1 MVRIP
6 KKVSDRLIKEIN
18 KFQKVLKTAK
28 DRDVNESDTVTIITD
43 MLAGVFGFDKY
54 TELTSEQAIR
64 GTYCDLA
71 IKIDGNIKYLI
82 EVKAIGIAL
91 KDSHLRQAIGY
102 GATHGIQWVVLTNG
116 ISWQIYKIK
125 FEKPVDYDLVCSFDF
140 LELNSRKQE
149 DQNKVFL
156 LCKQGL
162 AKDAIEVFHNHVQS
176 VNRFMVG
183 AIILSDP
190 VVSTIRREL
199 RKVTSGVK
207 VTDEEIV
214 SILNSE
220 VLKRD
225 VVQGESAEEALKSIR
240 RAIKKKAKKKA
251 VKKETVP
258 DVPSSPV
265 YSGFKP
271 ESDI

>member
-1 MVRIP
+1 MVKIP
-6 KKVSDRLIKEIN
+6 KKVSDRLTKEIN

-91 KDSHLRQAIGY
+91 KENHLRQAIGY

-116 ISWQIYKIK
+116 INWEIYKIQ

-140 LELNSRKQE
+140 TELNSRKHE
-149 DQNKVFL
+149 DQSKVFL
-156 LCKQGL
+156 LCKQGI
-162 AKDAIEVFHNHVQS
+162 AKDAIEVFHSHVQS
-176 VNRFMVG
+176 VNRFMIG

-199 RKVTSGVK
+199 RKVSSGVK
-207 VTDEEIV
+207 VTEEEIV
-214 SILNSE
+214 SILNLE

-225 VVQGESAEEALKSIR
+225 VVQGESAEEALKCIKK
-240 RAIKKKAKKKA
+240 AIKKQAKKNL
-251 VKKETVP
+251 VKKKTVP
-258 DVPSSPV
+258 DVPS
-265 YSGFKP
+265 KP
-271 ESDI
+271 QIL

>member
-71 IKIDGNIKYLI
+71 IKLDGNIKYLI

-91 KDSHLRQAIGY
+91 KDNHLRQAIGY

-116 ISWQIYKIK
+116 INWQIYKIK

-140 LELNSRKQE
+140 TELNSRKQE
-149 DQNKVFL
+149 DQNKACFHDCLVFI
-156 LCKQGL
+156 CSCGNL
-162 AKDAIEVFHNHVQS
+162 A
-176 VNRFMVG
+176 G
-183 AIILSDP
+183 AP
-190 VVSTIRREL
+190 PTPGAGNE
-199 RKVTSGVK
+199 
-207 VTDEEIV
+207 
-214 SILNSE
+214 
-220 VLKRD
+220 
-225 VVQGESAEEALKSIR
+225 
-240 RAIKKKAKKKA
+240 
-251 VKKETVP
+251 P
-258 DVPSSPV
+258 
-265 YSGFKP
+265 
-271 ESDI
+271 